1 MTRRLLLAFTALA
14 AACASQP
21 AGPIPVAELPDIDSG
36 AVLEHIQTLAS
47 DEFEGRAPGTRGEEL
62 TVDYLIEQFK
72 AIGAEPG
79 NPDGSYTQPVPL
91 VGLTPDPQ
99 TPFVVR
105 HDGRT
110 QNFTIGDEV
119 VAFSKH
125 VADQASIDNS
135 ELVFVGYGVQAPEYQ
150 WDDFQGVDV
159 KGKTLLILVNDPP
172 VTGADGQVDPNTF
185 GGNAMTYYGRWT
197 YKYEKA
203 AELGAAGALVIHETG
218 PAGYPFSV
226 VQGMQQERFDLVT
239 PDKNMGR
246 AAIEGWMSFEA
257 ATELLTMAGQ
267 DFAALKAQAATR
279 DFRPV
284 PLGATASIAINQRMR
299 EVQSQN
305 VMAKITG
312 SDPAVEDEY
321 VIYAAHWD
329 HLGVG
334 APVDGDTIYNGAMD
348 NASGTASLIEMA
360 RAVKAMPE
368 APRRSML
375 FVAVTAE
382 EQGLL
387 GSQYYAQFPLY
398 PLEKTLAAINL
409 DGMNMWGQTRDMV
422 VIGYGMSEL
431 DDYLEDA
438 AAEQSRVLV
447 PDAEP
452 EKGFYYRSDHF
463 NFAKVGV
470 PALYKDDGLEYI
482 GKPEGYGQEK
492 RDEYTSTDYHA
503 PSDEVKPGWDLSGLV
518 ADAKLLLAVGIRV
531 ANADTYPRWSDTSE
545 FKAIREKSL
554 SGR

>member
-1 MTRRLLLAFTALA
+1 V
-14 AACASQP
+14 S
-21 AGPIPVAELPDIDSG
+21 ELPDIDSG

-47 DEFEGRAPGTRGEEL
+47 DEYEGRAPGTRGEEL
-62 TVDYLIEQFK
+62 TVNYLIEQFK
-72 AIGAEPG
+72 AVGAEPG

-91 VGLTPDPQ
+91 IGLTPDPQ

-110 QNFTIGDEV
+110 REFAIGDEV

-125 VADQASIDNS
+125 VADQASINDS

-172 VTGADGQVDPNTF
+172 VTAAGGQLDPSTF

-226 VQGMQQERFDLVT
+226 VQGMGRERFDLVT
-239 PDKNMGR
+239 PDRNMGR
-246 AAIEGWMSFEA
+246 AAIEGWLSLEA
-257 ATELLTMAGQ
+257 ATELLKMAGQ

-284 PLGATASIAINQRMR
+284 ALGATASITINQRMR
-299 EVQSQN
+299 EVRSQN
-305 VMAKITG
+305 VIARITG
-312 SDPAVEDEY
+312 SDPAVQDEY
-321 VIYAAHWD
+321 VIYTAHWD

-334 APVDGDTIYNGAMD
+334 TPVDGDTIYNVAMD

-375 FVAVTAE
+375 FLAVTAE

-398 PLEKTLAAINL
+398 PLDKTLAAINL
-409 DGMNMWGQTRDMV
+409 DGMNMWGRTRDMV

-470 PALYKDDGLEYI
+470 PALYKDDGLEYV

-492 RDEYTSTDYHA
+492 RDQYTSTDYHA
-503 PSDEVKPGWDLSGLV
+503 PSDEVKPDWDLSGLV
-518 ADAKLLLAVGIRV
+518 EDAKLLLAVGIRV
-531 ANADTYPRWSDTSE
+531 ANADAYPQWSDTSE

-554 SGR
+554 GGR